1 MQGVIQNILE
11 KITKQILQKVLRQAL
26 QKTLKKTLQKVLL
39 SSCVL
44 LMGCFLDDVNRAQAD
59 AHQQATEMQLR
70 LEQMDDNLQ
79 LFSPAA
85 QEVISREVLHTAY
98 DGVISAQV
106 VTEVARLEAVAI
118 PELMLKFL
126 PLASHYALP
135 PVSHFRVGA
144 VSQGETGALYL
155 GANLEIAQAALSFVV
170 HAEQSAIN
178 NALLHGEPGIERI
191 AVSAAPCGHCRQ
203 FLNELKAASELEII
217 VQGRQ
222 PVTLAELLPAAFGP
236 ADLGIKNGL
245 FSDASLNK
253 ESFNKKSFNKKAHN
267 KERTKK
273 TNSSMTCPTT
283 PPVEML
289 CLAQETARQSYS
301 PYSAS
306 PSAVVLKVKDRFYTG
321 AYIENAAYNPS
332 LPPVLSALDRLRFQE
347 TDFSRIQELL
357 LFEAADAGISQAS
370 YTQAVLSEIAP
381 GANFKIVTSAE

>member
-1 MQGVIQNILE
+1 MGVMMQGVIQNILE

-26 QKTLKKTLQKVLL
+26 QKALKKVLL
-39 SSCVL
+39 SSCML

-59 AHQQATEMQLR
+59 AHQQAAEMQLR

-85 QEVISREVLHTAY
+85 QEVISREVLHAAY

-118 PELMLKFL
+118 PELMLRLL

-191 AVSAAPCGHCRQ
+191 AVTAAPCGHCRQ

-217 VQGRQ
+217 VQGRP
-222 PVTLAELLPAAFGP
+222 PVTLDELLPAAFGP

-245 FSDASLNK
+245 FSGASLNK
-253 ESFNKKSFNKKAHN
+253 KSLS

-273 TNSSMTCPTT
+273 TSSPMACPTK
-283 PPVEML
+283 PPAEML

-357 LFEAADAGISQAS
+357 LFEAAEAGISQAS

-381 GANFKIVTSAE
+381 DANFKIVTSEE

>member
-11 KITKQILQKVLRQAL
+11 KITKQILQKAL
-26 QKTLKKTLQKVLL
+26 QKALKKVLL

-85 QEVISREVLHTAY
+85 QEVISREVLHAAY
-98 DGVISAQV
+98 DGVISARV

-191 AVSAAPCGHCRQ
+191 AVTATPCGHCRQ

-217 VQGRQ
+217 VQGRP

-245 FSDASLNK
+245 FSGASLNK
-253 ESFNKKSFNKKAHN
+253 KSLS

-273 TNSSMTCPTT
+273 TSSPMACPTT
-283 PPVEML
+283 PPAEML

-306 PSAVVLKVKDRFYTG
+306 PSAVVLKVNDRFYTG

-347 TDFSRIQELL
+347 TDFSRIQKLL
-357 LFEAADAGISQAS
+357 LFEVAEAGISQAS

-381 GANFKIVTSAE
+381 DANFKIVTSEE

>member
-11 KITKQILQKVLRQAL
+11 KITKQILQKVLTKAL
-26 QKTLKKTLQKVLL
+26 QKALQKVLL

-191 AVSAAPCGHCRQ
+191 AVTAAPCGHCRQ

-217 VQGRQ
+217 VQGRP
-222 PVTLAELLPAAFGP
+222 PVTLAELLPAALAPPTWGLKMGSFQVP
-236 ADLGIKNGL
+236 HLIKREQ
-245 FSDASLNK
+245 K
-253 ESFNKKSFNKKAHN
+253 
-267 KERTKK
+267 RQ
-273 TNSSMTCPTT
+273 T
-283 PPVEML
+283 PP
-289 CLAQETARQSYS
+289 
-301 PYSAS
+301 
-306 PSAVVLKVKDRFYTG
+306 
-321 AYIENAAYNPS
+321 
-332 LPPVLSALDRLRFQE
+332 
-347 TDFSRIQELL
+347 
-357 LFEAADAGISQAS
+357 
-370 YTQAVLSEIAP
+370 
-381 GANFKIVTSAE
+381 

>member
-11 KITKQILQKVLRQAL
+11 KITKQILQKVLTKAL
-26 QKTLKKTLQKVLL
+26 QKALQKVLL

-191 AVSAAPCGHCRQ
+191 AVTAAPCGHCRQ

-217 VQGRQ
+217 VQGRP

-245 FSDASLNK
+245 FSGASL
-253 ESFNKKSFNKKAHN
+253 N

-283 PPVEML
+283 PPAEML
-289 CLAQETARQSYS
+289 CLAQETAQQSYS

-306 PSAVVLKVKDRFYTG
+306 PSAVVLKVNDRFYTG

-347 TDFSRIQELL
+347 TDFSRIQALL
-357 LFEAADAGISQAS
+357 LFEAAEAGISQAS

-381 GANFKIVTSAE
+381 DANFKIVTSAE